1 VIVHPT
7 KAYLLRD
14 YTQLMA
20 HLDHA
25 REDQG
30 LTRQQLA
37 DETPGVSRSQVTCP
51 TSASG
56 SHPDTNAST
65 CSHGMSLP
73 NSTKSTAGPGKAR

>member
-37 DETPGVSRSQVTCP
+37 DETPGVSRSQVTEWLNGKHE
-51 TSASG
+51 AGG
-56 SHPDTNAST
+56 SKAFALANAL
-65 CSHGMSLP
+65 GYDLALIP
-73 NSTKSTAGPGKAR
+73 REGA